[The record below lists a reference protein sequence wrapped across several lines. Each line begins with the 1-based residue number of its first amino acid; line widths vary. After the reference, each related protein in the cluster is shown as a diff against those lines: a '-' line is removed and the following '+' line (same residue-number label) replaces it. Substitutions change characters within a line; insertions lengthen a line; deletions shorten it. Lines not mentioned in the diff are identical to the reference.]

1 MCVEGEKSLEVKNS
15 LRDKSVPRRIT
26 NFYRCLSSYRSRPF
40 AAVLAQ
46 SAVKISSSLL
56 HPQTYTLAGI
66 VTPAANGGGS
76 TISLSGAAN
85 ASTTADTAGN
95 YSFNSLANGTYA
107 VTPSRNGY
115 VFSPPSQTITINGA
129 TPAPANFTATPQSA
143 QTFSLSGTLSPAAG
157 GGGATVKLSGAS
169 NATTIAD
176 SSGNYSFSALFKR
189 QLHGYA
195 NQVWCHF
202 RTE

>member
-15 LRDKSVPRRIT
+15 LRDKSSSET
-26 NFYRCLSSYRSRPF
+26 NHKLLSLLVLLPF
-40 AAVLAQ
+40 AAICGCSGTVSGQNLKQ
-46 SAVKISSSLL
+46 PPP
-56 HPQTYTLAGI
+56 PQTYTLAGI
-66 VTPAANGGGS
+66 VSPAANGGGS

-176 SSGNYSFSALFKR
+176 SSGNYSFSALSN
-189 QLHGYA
+189 G
-195 NQVWCHF
+195 N
-202 RTE
+202 